1 MMVPIVASLRRLHVR
16 HHGCRRLIFAVAL
29 NASAAGALI
38 AQTDYYNT
46 SPGRPVRVEDAVPVE
61 YRAVELNVVPV
72 RLDLLSQDTR
82 LWSLLPEATIGILP
96 RTQLQFT
103 MPIAYADAPATSTH
117 GVAGLDVSFLHALNM
132 ETSIP
137 ALAVAGNISLP
148 VGPLGGDAT
157 YGTLK
162 GIVTRT
168 LPWAR
173 FHANAQFTAGPSVAA
188 RDSSASGTTDARDVS
203 RWLAGIAVDKT
214 FALHSLLIT
223 AESFAE
229 QPIRGDAAVAW
240 SAGTGLRYQLSPR
253 WAMDAGIGRRMTGD
267 NRAWYVTFGSA
278 YALGLR

>member
-1 MMVPIVASLRRLHVR
+1 MVPVAAFVRRLHVR
-16 HHGCRRLIFAVAL
+16 LSGWRRFVLAVAL
-29 NASAAGALI
+29 HASAASALS
-38 AQTDYYNT
+38 AQTDFYNT

-61 YRAVELNVVPV
+61 YRAVELNVAPI
-72 RLDLLSQDTR
+72 RLDLLNQDTR
-82 LWSLLPEATIGILP
+82 FWSLLPEATIGILP
-96 RTQLQFT
+96 RTQLQLG
-103 MPIAYADAPATSTH
+103 MPIAYVNAPGTSTR

-137 ALAVAGNISLP
+137 AFALAGSISLP
-148 VGPLGGDAT
+148 VGPLGGEAT

-173 FHANAQFTAGPSVAA
+173 FHANAQFTAGPSQGSP
-188 RDSSASGTTDARDVS
+188 DSSASAVTDGRDLS

>member
-1 MMVPIVASLRRLHVR
+1 MMVPVATLVRPLHVR
-16 HHGCRRLIFAVAL
+16 RPGWRPLVLAAAL
-29 NASAAGALI
+29 VASAASTLS
-38 AQTDYYNT
+38 AQTDFYNT

-61 YRAVELNVVPV
+61 YRAVELNAAPV

-82 LWSLLPEATIGILP
+82 FWSLLPEATIGILP
-96 RTQLQFT
+96 RTQLQLSL
-103 MPIAYADAPATSTH
+103 PIAYMDAPATSAR
-117 GVAGLDVSFLHALNM
+117 GVAGLEVSFLRALNM

-162 GIVTRT
+162 GLVTRT

-173 FHANAQFTAGPSVAA
+173 FHANAQFTLGPSMGT
-188 RDSSASGTTDARDVS
+188 DESASGATDGRDLS
-203 RWLAGIAVDKT
+203 RWLAGMAVDKT

-229 QPIRGDAAVAW
+229 QPIRDDAAVAW
-240 SAGTGLRYQLSPR
+240 SAATGLRYQLSPR

>member
-1 MMVPIVASLRRLHVR
+1 MVPVATSVRLLHVR
-16 HHGCRRLIFAVAL
+16 RLGFRRIVVAVAL
-29 NASAAGALI
+29 NASAAGTLS
-38 AQTDYYNT
+38 AQTDFYNT
-46 SPGRPVRVEDAVPVE
+46 SPGRPIRVEDAVPAE

-82 LWSLLPEATIGILP
+82 FWSLLPEATIGILP
-96 RTQLQFT
+96 RTQLQLSL
-103 MPIAYADAPATSTH
+103 PIAYVDTPATSTG
-117 GVAGLDVSFLHALNM
+117 GVAGFDVSFLRALNM

-173 FHANAQFTAGPSVAA
+173 FHANAQFTAGPSVGS
-188 RDSSASGTTDARDVS
+188 RDSSASGTNDGRDLS

-214 FALHSLLIT
+214 FALRSLLIT

-229 QPIRGDAAVAW
+229 QPLRGDAAVAW
-240 SAGTGLRYQLSPR
+240 SAGTGLRYQLSPT

>member
-1 MMVPIVASLRRLHVR
+1 MVPVATSVRLLHVR
-16 HHGCRRLIFAVAL
+16 RLGFRRIVVAVAL
-29 NASAAGALI
+29 NASAAGTLS
-38 AQTDYYNT
+38 AQTDFYNT
-46 SPGRPVRVEDAVPVE
+46 SPGRPIRVEDAVPAE

-82 LWSLLPEATIGILP
+82 FWSLLPEATIGILP
-96 RTQLQFT
+96 RTQLQLSL
-103 MPIAYADAPATSTH
+103 PIAYVDTPATSTG
-117 GVAGLDVSFLHALNM
+117 GVAGFDVSFLHALNM

-173 FHANAQFTAGPSVAA
+173 FHANAQFTAGPSVGA
-188 RDSSASGTTDARDVS
+188 RDSSAAATTDGRDLS

>member
-1 MMVPIVASLRRLHVR
+1 MTPRLAAWRRHVR
-16 HHGCRRLIFAVAL
+16 HPRWRRVVLGGAL
-29 NASAAGALI
+29 GLSAASPLS
-38 AQTDYYNT
+38 AQTDFYNT
-46 SPGRPVRVEDAVPVE
+46 SPGRPIRMEDAVPVE

-82 LWSLLPEATIGILP
+82 FWSLHPEATVGILP
-96 RTQLQFT
+96 RTQLQLAL
-103 MPIAYADAPATSTH
+103 PIAYVDAPATSTH
-117 GVAGLDVSFLHALNM
+117 GVAGLEVSVLHALNM

-137 ALAVAGNISLP
+137 ALAVAGDISLP

-157 YGTLK
+157 YGTVK

-173 FHANAQFTAGPSVAA
+173 FHANAQFTAGPSTGSDDPSTSAA
-188 RDSSASGTTDARDVS
+188 NDGRDLS

-214 FALHSLLIT
+214 FALRSLLIT

-229 QPIRGDAAVAW
+229 QPIRSDAAVAW

-253 WAMDAGIGRRMTGD
+253 WAMDAGIGRRFSGD
-267 NRAWYVTFGSA
+267 DRAWYVTFGSA